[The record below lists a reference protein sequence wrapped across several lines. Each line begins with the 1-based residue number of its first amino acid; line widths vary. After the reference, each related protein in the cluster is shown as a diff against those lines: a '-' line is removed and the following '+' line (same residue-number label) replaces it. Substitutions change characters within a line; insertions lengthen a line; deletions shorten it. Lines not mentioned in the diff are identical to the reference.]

1 MRKILLLLTIFAT
14 LHAEELTMDINFD
27 GHPDK
32 LREVKRIDC
41 GILFDVL
48 LFNPADGKFHRDPVY
63 SQLIAGGRPELNT
76 AEKSIQCVFTPENG
90 TLLPGYKFFVRN
102 GKLCFADGKEI
113 PEKVNWTW
121 NLTRLTPELQEFD
134 RKAGKHSYD
143 EVLLKWQKLTA
154 ELEKYQIPYSAEIYC
169 RRYNGGHHPDPQI
182 AQKWQKNIAKLS
194 DELPAGAEFEKSTRN
209 AVRLRQEFLQ
219 NNASAIKLMEK
230 FLQNPRDLFPAPVPG
245 ELLADQTF
253 SFGRSFRS
261 AAEIYAVKI
270 AAAVDRKEYAAAI
283 NEFVKSRQLL
293 VNPNSQLHYMVNSG
307 IRRILDQALCNALY
321 QAKKQGKLTPELL
334 QRARK
339 LTADDEKTAL
349 REFYQAILMDC
360 AYTFDLADLMIKG
373 KFTPELKRDDG
384 IVLYFLARIIIEDK
398 ITAGKFY
405 CRALEELKHDPY
417 MTGKAGNLSAAGNL
431 NFLSPAVNL
440 RVYKK
445 PLLNMLCLVRAT
457 TAALDYLEN
466 GKAPQIID
474 PYTGKNLLIYNGT
487 FQYGINET
495 PSHGIRLYSAG
506 SNGKDEQG
514 AGEDDIGI
522 ILFDRE

>member
-1 MRKILLLLTIFAT
+1 MRKIILLLTIFAT

-90 TLLPGYKFFVRN
+90 SIFPGYKFLVRN

-121 NLTRLTPELQEFD
+121 NLTRLSPELQEFD
-134 RKAGKHSYD
+134 RRAGKHSYD

-169 RRYNGGHHPDPQI
+169 RRYNDGHRPDPQI
-182 AQKWQKNIAKLS
+182 AQRWQKNISKLS
-194 DELPAGAEFEKSTRN
+194 DELPEGAEFEKSTRN

-219 NNASAIKLMEK
+219 NNASSLELMEK

-270 AAAVDRKEYAAAI
+270 AAAVDREDYTAAI

-293 VNPNSQLHYMVNSG
+293 VNPSSQLHYMVNSG
-307 IRRILDQALCNALY
+307 IRAILDQALCNVLY

-349 REFYQAILMDC
+349 REFYHAVLMDC
-360 AYTFDLADLMIKG
+360 AYAFDLADLMIKG
-373 KFTPELKRDDG
+373 KFTSILKRDDG
-384 IVLYFLARIIIEDK
+384 IILYFIARIIVEDK
-398 ITAGKFY
+398 ITSGKFY
-405 CRALEELKHDPY
+405 CRALEELKNDPY
-417 MTGKAGNLSAAGNL
+417 MTGKAENLFSPEAL
-431 NFLSPAVNL
+431 KFLDPAINL
-440 RVYKK
+440 RLHKK
-445 PLLNMLCLVRAT
+445 PLFNILCRVRAT
-457 TAALDYLEN
+457 AAALDYLEN

-487 FQYGINET
+487 FKYGINET